1 MKEYNIKDLM
11 GTLDFEKDKLHK
23 TKYNLFLTTYE
34 IEVLTKYH
42 IIYDKY
48 QTAKEILQEIEN
60 KIMDLEQEE
69 QEELDQ
75 VGMTIAERDYY
86 QNTRK

>member
-23 TKYNLFLTTYE
+23 TEYNLFLTTYE
-34 IEVLTKYH
+34 IEVLDKYD
-42 IIYDKY
+42 IIYNKHH
-48 QTAKEILQEIEN
+48 TAKELLQDIN
-60 KIMDLEQEE
+60 YRIPYLEEAE
-69 QEELDQ
+69 AEELDE
-75 VGMTIAERDYY
+75 VGRSIAERDYY